1 MLIELRTIDRKEKEE
16 KRAEENSD
24 KVVGLSRGAKKSE
37 ARNKYRGRSW
47 LDNRATAALEHA
59 APTALNCS
67 QPSG

>member
-16 KRAEENSD
+16 KEQRKIATKWWDCRA
-24 KVVGLSRGAKKSE
+24 GAKKSE